1 MQVRT
6 GEQRFPGFAILII
19 ALLGAALICSAYWPG
34 VMIDDARWQYQQ
46 ALDNA
51 YENWHPPLMAWVWHQ
66 LTFLASGPGPMLLL
80 QLFLY
85 WVGFALIGWAA
96 WARGS
101 PRLALALVL
110 AGFLPAPF
118 ALTGSVT
125 KDALMEGVLLVAS
138 GMLLW
143 RPIVHSAAS
152 ATALRIGTIAALV
165 VASALRFNAFFAC
178 VPLALAALPQRWTG
192 TRPRLLLSAAAAA
205 GLFLATGPAIAA
217 LLHAED
223 TDVQLSLMIFDLGGI
238 TEHSGVSM
246 FPDMKVRDPV
256 AVNRLCYDP
265 QGWDSYSDWANKP
278 CPLGFDRFQALIDNG
293 DADAGRLWVRAMVS
307 HPLFYLEHRLAYF
320 NLSTWFLVPSGPAFT
335 AWSQSVANPWGFQ
348 VRQTG
353 LLSAIGAVTDAAA
366 ATPIGWPVFW
376 ISLALAMSIAGL
388 IARVPSEPLAIA
400 VSAFLYGAGYAG
412 VGVATGIRY
421 YAWTFSGAAVAALL
435 IGAVLWRRRPELAPI
450 AYWLPALL
458 VAVPTLLAGAARIAP
473 T

>member
-1 MQVRT
+1 
-6 GEQRFPGFAILII
+6 
-19 ALLGAALICSAYWPG
+19 
-34 VMIDDARWQYQQ
+34 
-46 ALDNA
+46 
-51 YENWHPPLMAWVWHQ
+51 
-66 LTFLASGPGPMLLL
+66 
-80 QLFLY
+80 
-85 WVGFALIGWAA
+85 
-96 WARGS
+96 
-101 PRLALALVL
+101 
-110 AGFLPAPF
+110 
-118 ALTGSVT
+118 
-125 KDALMEGVLLVAS
+125 MEGVLLVAS

-192 TRPRLLLSAAAAA
+192 TRRWLLLSAAAAA
-205 GLFLATGPAIAA
+205 GLFLAHRARDRRASSCRRHGRPALAHDLRPWRNHRAFGREHVPRHEGPRSRRGQSPLLRSARVGQLFRLGEQALSTGLRSLPGPDRQRRCGCRPFVGPGNGFAPA
-217 LLHAED
+217 LLPRA
-223 TDVQLSLMIFDLGGI
+223 
-238 TEHSGVSM
+238 
-246 FPDMKVRDPV
+246 P
-256 AVNRLCYDP
+256 
-265 QGWDSYSDWANKP
+265 
-278 CPLGFDRFQALIDNG
+278 
-293 DADAGRLWVRAMVS
+293 AGL
-307 HPLFYLEHRLAYF
+307 F
-320 NLSTWFLVPSGPAFT
+320 NLSTCFLAPSGLAFT
-335 AWSQSVANPWGFQ
+335 AWLQSVANPWGFQ

-412 VGVATGIRY
+412 VGFATGIRY

-458 VAVPTLLAGAARIAP
+458 VAVPTLLGGERELPRREPKFMTPPLRSKLSMSDGRSPDLPRPVRPPSEEVRDRGRFVHSSQPLERRRLVRDDPGGPGLSLRCPSLSSMELPARRRKP
-473 T
+473 CWQGRPRG